1 MRTVYEIELPIS
13 ADQADVIGMPAEF
26 FERAVRQ
33 LGNVVRL
40 RDVLLEIVERNPEDF
55 AEPYSAPQRRKG

>member
-13 ADQADVIGMPAEF
+13 ADQADVIGMPAEY

-33 LGNVVRL
+33 LGRLARVEDVVLDREQSEAL
-40 RDVLLEIVERNPEDF
+40 RAFVPPE
-55 AEPYSAPQRRKG
+55 S